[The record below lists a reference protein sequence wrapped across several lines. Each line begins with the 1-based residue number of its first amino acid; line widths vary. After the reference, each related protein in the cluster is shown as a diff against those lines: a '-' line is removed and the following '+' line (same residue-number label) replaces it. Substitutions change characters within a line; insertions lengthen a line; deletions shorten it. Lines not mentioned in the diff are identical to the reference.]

1 MTQNRNRRFRRR
13 KTTVQLHPSSLDA
26 LEDRQFDEQRHH
38 ASERGQEHRPGELQ
52 RIRVQNEEKEE
63 KPLIAVLIDNKSSSA
78 LEGLRLTCAILLDS
92 IFSNSHS
99 HIADNILGRS
109 SRAKEESGSP
119 PSRYNSPSPSPS
131 KANPWESSILILQDR
146 RYHVWSDSKVQ
157 RSPKHLVV
165 GYRCLFTVLKRSNRH
180 RTQQQQQQQQQH
192 KKTRKDR
199 NNRQE
204 ENEAPFDACP

>member
-1 MTQNRNRRFRRR
+1 MTQNRIRRFRRR
-13 KTTVQLHPSSLDA
+13 KTTVQLLSSSLNA
-26 LEDRQFDEQRHH
+26 QEDRQFDEQRHH

-52 RIRVQNEEKEE
+52 RIRVQNEKEE

-78 LEGLRLTCAILLDS
+78 LEGLRLSCAILLYS
-92 IFSNSHS
+92 VSSHS
-99 HIADNILGRS
+99 YWHITDNILNRS
-109 SRAKEESGSP
+109 SQEKEESGSP

-146 RYHVWSDSKVQ
+146 RYHVWSDSKAQ

-165 GYRCLFTVLKRSNRH
+165 GYRYRSTVLKRSNRH
-180 RTQQQQQQQQQH
+180 RIQQRRQQQQH
-192 KKTRKDR
+192 KKARKDR

-204 ENEAPFDACP
+204 ESEAPFAACP

>member
-13 KTTVQLHPSSLDA
+13 KTTVQLHPSSLNA
-26 LEDRQFDEQRHH
+26 LEARQFDEQRHY

-52 RIRVQNEEKEE
+52 RICVQNEEKEE

-78 LEGLRLTCAILLDS
+78 LEGLRLSCAILLYS

-109 SRAKEESGSP
+109 SQVKEESGSL

-131 KANPWESSILILQDR
+131 KANPWESSISILQDR
-146 RYHVWSDSKVQ
+146 RCHVWSVSKAQ

-165 GYRCLFTVLKRSNRH
+165 GYRCLFTVLTRSNRH
-180 RTQQQQQQQQQH
+180 RIQQQH
-192 KKTRKDR
+192 KKARKDR